1 MPNLQQELKI
11 AEQEDTTARRKT
23 EEISP
28 AAESLTE
35 QQILRV
41 KSRLRDLGFLSSA
54 KRGGWDASARSALRD
69 FKVANRLPNDDVWDV
84 ETSKK
89 IDSRA
94 AVRAEESIIGNW
106 STVPCR

>member
-1 MPNLQQELKI
+1 GANPSASASASASVELPMPNLQQELKI

-41 KSRLRDLGFLSSA
+41 KSRLRDLAFYLLQNVADGM
-54 KRGGWDASARSALRD
+54 RARAVLCEILRWPID
-69 FKVANRLPNDDVWDV
+69 CRMMMYG
-84 ETSKK
+84 TSRRVKK
-89 IDSRA
+89 
-94 AVRAEESIIGNW
+94 
-106 STVPCR
+106 